1 MTGTGVKR
9 VSRLLQSARLWTEDV
24 TRREAECGDLALL
37 AAAPPCF
44 VRRPVDLWLVGS
56 GYLHISWAEVMQR
69 SCRGH
74 APGTRQHM
82 GETQVE
88 REDSV
93 VIRITISIL

>member
-9 VSRLLQSARLWTEDV
+9 VSRLQQSARLWTEDV
-24 TRREAECGDLALL
+24 TRRDAECGDLALL

-56 GYLHISWAEVMQR
+56 GVFAYQLG
-69 SCRGH
+69 RGH
-74 APGTRQHM
+74 APGIRQHH
-82 GETQVE
+82 GETQE